1 MCIFELFFGNLD
13 LDFCMEL
20 GLGQGLVIFTCLY
33 LVNIFSENKAGVSR
47 GSHASL
53 ALAPSLPP
61 LYRMR
66 MCVWFSL
73 NSPQ

>member
-1 MCIFELFFGNLD
+1 MCTFELFLGNLD
-13 LDFCMEL
+13 SDFCMGL
-20 GLGQGLVIFTCLY
+20 GLGPGLVIFTCLY
-33 LVNIFSENKAGVSR
+33 IVNIISENSAGVSR

-66 MCVWFSL
+66 MCVWFS
-73 NSPQ
+73 